1 MVRKFFSILI
11 LLLLGFSANI
21 FGQKT
26 DTLVKKVDTLV
37 KKLDSLKKEDTDHGK
52 SVDISKDIYNQKT
65 KITPSVYLALLG
77 TDFTQEVTGPFHASG
92 KTWMKVGIFAAIEGG
107 LFFAD
112 KPIQREALELRTS
125 NTTVRNVS
133 SYVTGFG
140 GLYEAYTLV
149 ALGAYGYIFKREKV
163 RTTFYLATQA
173 YAVSGAMQIILK
185 SLTTRDRPNYYNPEQ
200 PSAVSS
206 AFHGPFASAGR
217 DATGKKLNGSF
228 PSGHTTAAFAAAT
241 VFSVE
246 YRDQPVIPIIA
257 YAAATLVG
265 LSRITENKH
274 WATDVF
280 AGAALGYVTGRQVAY
295 NYHRYAK
302 YRNEHPDAPA
312 RKKRHGTAMLK
323 VDYYFGHVAPGLVYN
338 F

>member
-1 MVRKFFSILI
+1 MLTVFLFCC
-11 LLLLGFSANI
+11 SASVSA
-21 FGQKT
+21 QKT

-37 KKLDSLKKEDTDHGK
+37 KKLDSLKREDTEHGK
-52 SVDISKDIYNQKT
+52 NVDINKDVYNQKT
-65 KITPSVYLALLG
+65 KITPSTYLALLG
-77 TDFTQEVTGPFHASG
+77 TDFTQEVTGPFHATG
-92 KTWMKVGIFAAIEGG
+92 KTWLKVGIFATIEGG

-112 KPIQREALELRTS
+112 KPIQREALELRTQ
-125 NTTVRNVS
+125 NTTIRNVS
-133 SYVTGFG
+133 AYVTGFG

-149 ALGAYGYIFKREKV
+149 ALGAYGYIFKKEKV

-173 YAVSGAMQIILK
+173 YIVSGAMQVVLK

-200 PSAVSS
+200 PTLTSA

-217 DATGKKLNGSF
+217 DNTGKKLNGSF

-246 YRDQPVIPIIA
+246 YRNQPIIPIIA
-257 YAAATLVG
+257 YTAATLVG

-280 AGAALGYVTGRQVAY
+280 AGAALGYVTGKQVAY

-302 YRNEHPDAPA
+302 YRNEHPMAPA
-312 RKKRHGTAMLK
+312 KRKRHGTTMLK
-323 VDYYFGHVAPGLVYN
+323 IDYYFGHVAPGLVYN